1 MGRRYRQFGNFE
13 IKERETIRYKLPQDA
28 INPAH
33 GSILRLNSPSS
44 GIFSQMRARNSG
56 WQVMAYEKETEEE
69 PSHASTNLVSL
80 RNLGLLREL
89 TLGPK
94 FQDNKIVSLSSSS

>member
-1 MGRRYRQFGNFE
+1 M
-13 IKERETIRYKLPQDA
+13 DA
-28 INPAH
+28 EGD
-33 GSILRLNSPSS
+33 GS
-44 GIFSQMRARNSG
+44 
-56 WQVMAYEKETEEE
+56 YEKETEEE

-94 FQDNKIVSLSSSS
+94 FQDNKIVSLSSSSRSFFLVISLVAAGKMTVIPILLSVSRA